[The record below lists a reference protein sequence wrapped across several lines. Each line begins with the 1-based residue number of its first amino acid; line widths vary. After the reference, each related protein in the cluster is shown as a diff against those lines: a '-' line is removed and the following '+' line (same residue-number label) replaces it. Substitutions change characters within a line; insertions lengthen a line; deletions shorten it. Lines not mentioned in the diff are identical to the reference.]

1 MDSGGT
7 TFTNQLINM
16 KKILLFFVL
25 LTTATIGFARNVQI
39 HLTDLRGTAMSNMTI
54 EFLGD
59 YMKTDAD
66 GNFTITGL
74 TSGGTYSFN
83 CRGNDFSGD
92 VSFDWDGGSPTV
104 NVQLPGCLITLVLT
118 GLNEEEI
125 LTYGNHYITLYPGS
139 DGGFHST
146 TARLYKGTY
155 TTWWKSSTLQWEFT
169 ETALGG
175 TTKSEVID
183 LLNTTGPIL
192 VDPLAGKV
200 RVTMGT
206 VTGHDGKPVTDY
218 TINGFRSTDFPDGKP
233 SWWSAP
239 GENFYRFSAK
249 GYYSFSKEY
258 TVGSDPLTLDLDM
271 STFVGVTVQAKDR
284 DDSPLAD
291 AYILTNQYQGDTL
304 GITDPK
310 GEYTFYTLP
319 KDYIIIAL
327 AADKPMYPVLAKD
340 FHVGSEDQTIT
351 IGYEGFHLIST
362 RIIGGARFIAP
373 YKEWN
378 GEMKWPQNAKVMC
391 RKVYESGND
400 YESSNYELSY
410 EQQGEDIIV
419 GTLIDNSENEW
430 QEARLDLTF
439 LNASP
444 RILPVEGTYA
454 PLTGDIY
461 AEYDL
466 TNHTPVTL
474 KAPEGFRFN
483 NDNLK
488 VDGQEVYRGWDTQ
501 QALTLYMPQGE
512 HNWVPQLRN
521 EADNTQYPYGKP
533 QSFTVGTDSIA
544 ITYPFDINN
553 YSAVR
558 FTVLDKDGKPFQNM
572 GITVYDSSTSS
583 YNPITRTNTNAE
595 GQVTVFLSGPGTYYW
610 ITDPSNN
617 YGVSQKGEVE
627 VGESLASQ
635 TVSYE
640 GWHTL
645 TLSITGKDLS
655 NRLEY
660 ASATITG
667 MKSSYISL
675 SSYSD
680 YTASR
685 LFPGTEI
692 NGKIRLRG
700 KGYGREVE
708 IPFTLKN
715 IGSDVGYTL
724 NMDTVRAVKFTVNG
738 TPSDY
743 DASIT
748 VYQGTRD
755 IVSFDSKESGL
766 LLASGS
772 YYAVLDVYDY
782 AYRDTVYF
790 NVSNEDLTI
799 DFQLNT
805 DDFHLLTFKFINAPT
820 DLSVEHYNINDDEAP
835 EWLPNGTYLYDI
847 YVMFADEKYIATTIS
862 GTVNIKDE
870 DVEIV
875 IDLAKYR
882 LFNMDF
888 YLEDGTPYSIDG
900 YVTITSDNVRV
911 RAYLGYESTVMLPI
925 GDYDVTVFN
934 YDDRSYHYGKL
945 HVPSDCPEKITITL
959 SDNADA
965 IEDIPND
972 AAHTLAAT
980 PTADGLHITA
990 SGNEPVTVS
999 LYGTNGNLLLNRQ
1012 AAPGTTVATGQLGK
1026 GIYIVQLK
1034 QGKNL
1039 RTQKLAL

>member
-39 HLTDLRGTAMSNMTI
+39 HLTDLRGTAMPNMTI

-59 YMKTDAD
+59 YMQTDAD

-125 LTYGNHYITLYPGS
+125 LTYGNHYITLYPGP

-533 QSFTVGTDSIA
+533 QPFTVGTDSIS

-572 GITVYDSSTSS
+572 DITVYDSSTPS

-610 ITDPSNN
+610 ITDPSNE

-645 TLSITGKDLS
+645 TLNITGKDLS
-655 NRLEY
+655 NRLNS
-660 ASATITG
+660 AIATITG
-667 MKSSYISL
+667 ISN
-675 SSYSD
+675 SIPFYTND
-680 YTASR
+680 YTTSR
-685 LFPGTEI
+685 IFPGTKI
-692 NGKIRLRG
+692 SGKIILSEKNYAQG
-700 KGYGREVE
+700 SV
-708 IPFTLKN
+708 PFTLTDIN
-715 IGSDVGYTL
+715 SDVTYTL
-724 NMDTVRAVKFTVNG
+724 NMDTVRTVKFTVNG
-738 TPSDY
+738 TPAPNNY
-743 DASIT
+743 RTVA
-748 VYQGTRD
+748 VYQGTQTLSYSVD
-755 IVSFDSKESGL
+755 GNGL

-772 YYAVLDVYDY
+772 YYAVFNARDY

-790 NVSNEDLTI
+790 NVSDEDLTI
-799 DFQLNT
+799 DFQFNT

-820 DLSVEHYNINDDEAP
+820 EFSEIAYTIKDFGTP
-835 EWLPNGTYLYDI
+835 ERLPNGTYYYDI
-847 YVMFADEKYIATTIS
+847 YAIYADNMYKHINTNIP
-862 GTVNIKDE
+862 GTVTINDE
-870 DVEIV
+870 DIEVI

-882 LFNMDF
+882 IFDIAF
-888 YLEDGTPYSIDG
+888 CLEGGTPWNADDYYITLERTDNTRISIGDA
-900 YVTITSDNVRV
+900 T
-911 RAYLGYESTVMLPI
+911 TVMLPI
-925 GDYDVTVFN
+925 GDYGVIVRDYEN
-934 YDDRSYHYGKL
+934 NCYYYGKL

-972 AAHTLAAT
+972 AAHTLTAT

-999 LYGTNGNLLLNRQ
+999 LYGTNGNLLLNHQ
-1012 AAPGTTVATGQLGK
+1012 VAPGATVATGRLGK